1 MMLGRWFRS
10 FEHSPCLEK
19 STSFSGFRGKTPSFS
34 DLWIDLLKQILN
46 QKRFSIP
53 IPNWGNWGGVKL
65 KWCQVY
71 QKFHSNQI
79 SIQKFHSNRLLRQA
93 INLLVLVIPRDRSRG
108 ECRCMGSQGCPIQSE
123 THLLDFEILH
133 FSQHTLGQPDV
144 FFKKNLEVA
153 FKKPRTSCPP
163 GDF

>member
-53 IPNWGNWGGVKL
+53 IPNWGNWGGAKL
-65 KWCQVY
+65 KLCQIY
-71 QKFHSNQI
+71 QKFHRKTKFQFRNSTATDCCDKP
-79 SIQKFHSNRLLRQA
+79 SIFWFWSFREIGHVENVGA
-93 INLLVLVIPRDRSRG
+93 WAPR
-108 ECRCMGSQGCPIQSE
+108 GCPIRNTSARFWDLAFFSP
-123 THLLDFEILH
+123 HLGW
-133 FSQHTLGQPDV
+133 TRC
-144 FFKKNLEVA
+144 FFPEK
-153 FKKPRTSCPP
+153 T
-163 GDF
+163 